1 MTPLIRSHVALLV
14 LNMMYGAN
22 YVVAKG
28 LMPGVIGPNGF
39 ILLRVLGAVTLFWL
53 LFLRRF
59 QKVEKN
65 DIIRLAFCG
74 LFGVGVN
81 QLFFFN
87 GLMLTSPVNAS
98 VIMITTPII
107 VFILSLIILKEKA
120 QLIKIIG
127 LVLGAIGS
135 ILFTMQ
141 SGDSIHSNIKGD
153 MFILVNAVSYALYL
167 VLVKPLMAKYKP
179 LTVIT
184 WVFTFGIIYVLIWPF
199 SYEELSQVDP
209 SALSPDSI
217 LRFIFVVIGVTFLPY
232 LLMVYAMKI
241 VSPAVSSTY
250 IYLQPILAAFF
261 VYLFFLLGLEDYTDD
276 FSWTKLLSTLLVF
289 IGVFLVIRPPKKPK
303 GWIKPAQ

>member
-1 MTPLIRSHVALLV
+1 MTPIVKSHIALLI

-39 ILLRVLGAVTLFWL
+39 ILIRVIGAGTLFWL

-59 QKVEKN
+59 QKVEKK
-65 DIIRLAFCG
+65 DILRLAICG
-74 LFGVGVN
+74 LFGVGIN

-107 VFILSLIILKEKA
+107 VFILSLILLKERA
-120 QLIKIIG
+120 EWIKIVG
-127 LVLGAIGS
+127 LIIGAIGS
-135 ILFTMQ
+135 IIFTMQ
-141 SGDSIHSNIKGD
+141 STDSIHANIKGD
-153 MFILVNAVSYALYL
+153 LFIMVNAASYALYL
-167 VLVKPLMAKYKP
+167 VLVKPMMAKYKP

-184 WVFTFGIIYVLIWPF
+184 WVFTFGLIYVLIWPY
-199 SYEELSQVDP
+199 SIAELSSIET
-209 SALSPDSI
+209 SALTLNSI
-217 LRFIFVVIGVTFLPY
+217 LRFAFVVIGVTFLPY

-250 IYLQPILAAFF
+250 IYLQPLLAAFF
-261 VYLFFLLGLEDYTDD
+261 VYVFYLFGLEDYTDD
-276 FSWTKLLSTLLVF
+276 FSWIKFTSALFVF
-289 IGVFLVIRPPKKPK
+289 VGVYLVIRPPKKLLAK
-303 GWIKPAQ
+303 R

>member
-1 MTPLIRSHVALLV
+1 MTPIIKSHIALLI

-39 ILLRVLGAVTLFWL
+39 ILMRVIGAGTLFWL

-59 QKVEKN
+59 QKVEKK
-65 DIIRLAFCG
+65 DILRLAICG
-74 LFGVGVN
+74 LFGVGIN

-107 VFILSLIILKEKA
+107 VFILSLILLKERA
-120 QLIKIIG
+120 EWIKIVG
-127 LVLGAIGS
+127 LIIGAIGS
-135 ILFTMQ
+135 IIFTMQ
-141 SGDSIHSNIKGD
+141 STDSIHANIKGD
-153 MFILVNAVSYALYL
+153 LFIMVNAASYALYL
-167 VLVKPLMAKYKP
+167 VLVKPMMAKYKP

-184 WVFTFGIIYVLIWPF
+184 WVFTFGLIYVLIWPY
-199 SYEELSQVDP
+199 STAELSSIET
-209 SALSPDSI
+209 SALTLDSI
-217 LRFIFVVIGVTFLPY
+217 LRFAFVVIGVTFLPY

-250 IYLQPILAAFF
+250 IYLQPLLAAFF
-261 VYLFFLLGLEDYTDD
+261 VYVFYLFGLEDYTDD
-276 FSWTKLLSTLLVF
+276 FSWIKFTSALFVF
-289 IGVFLVIRPPKKPK
+289 VGVYLVIRPPKKLLAK
-303 GWIKPAQ
+303 R

>member
-1 MTPLIRSHVALLV
+1 MTPLVKSHIALLI

-39 ILLRVLGAVTLFWL
+39 ILMRVLGAGILFWL
-53 LFLRRF
+53 LFLGRF
-59 QKVEKN
+59 QKVDRK
-65 DIIRLAFCG
+65 DFIRLAFCG

-87 GLMLTSPVNAS
+87 GLMLTSPVNGS
-98 VIMITTPII
+98 VIMITSPII

-120 QLIKIIG
+120 QPLKVIGLIIG
-127 LVLGAIGS
+127 AAGS
-135 ILFTMQ
+135 VFFTMQ
-141 SGDSIHSNIKGD
+141 STESIHANIKGD
-153 MFILVNAVSYALYL
+153 LFIFINAISYALYL
-167 VLVKPLMAKYKP
+167 VLVKPLMVKYKP

-184 WVFTFGIIYVLIWPF
+184 WVFTFGLVYVLIWPL
-199 SYEELSQVDP
+199 SLPELLQVDA
-209 SALSPDSI
+209 SALTLDAI
-217 LRFIFVVIGVTFLPY
+217 LRFSFVVIGVTFIPY

-261 VYLFFLLGLEDYTDD
+261 VYLFYLFGLEDYTDD
-276 FSWTKLLSTLLVF
+276 FSWTKLVATLFVF
-289 IGVFLVIRPPKKPK
+289 IGVYLVIRPSQKRSQ
-303 GWIKPAQ
+303 INTTN

>member
-1 MTPLIRSHVALLV
+1 MTPLVKSHIALLI

-39 ILLRVLGAVTLFWL
+39 ILMRVLGAGILFWL
-53 LFLRRF
+53 LFLGRF
-59 QKVEKN
+59 QKVGRK
-65 DIIRLAFCG
+65 DFIRLAFCG

-87 GLMLTSPVNAS
+87 GLMLTSPVNGS
-98 VIMITTPII
+98 VIMITSPII

-120 QLIKIIG
+120 QPLKVIGLIIG
-127 LVLGAIGS
+127 ATGS
-135 ILFTMQ
+135 VFFTMQ
-141 SGDSIHSNIKGD
+141 STESIHANIKGD
-153 MFILVNAVSYALYL
+153 LFIFINAISYALYL
-167 VLVKPLMAKYKP
+167 VLVKPLMVKYKP

-184 WVFTFGIIYVLIWPF
+184 WVFTFGLIYVLIWPF
-199 SYEELSQVDP
+199 SLPELLQVDT
-209 SALSPDSI
+209 SALTLDSI
-217 LRFIFVVIGVTFLPY
+217 LRFSFVVIGVTFIPY

-261 VYLFFLLGLEDYTDD
+261 VYLFYLFGLEDYTDD
-276 FSWTKLLSTLLVF
+276 FSWTKLIATLFVF
-289 IGVFLVIRPPKKPK
+289 VGVYLVIRPSQKRSR
-303 GWIKPAQ
+303 INTTN